1 MKNKLTLILLFLAL
15 IITSCSGDDTD
26 FIDSL
31 WVNSEKIDVE
41 SFAGGTVNCYQVQ
54 ENEFVNENDW
64 QSLCQSIEGFDGI
77 YEEGYIYQISV
88 NKIKIKNP
96 PQDGSSVKYEL
107 IEVLSKEIEK

>member
-1 MKNKLTLILLFLAL
+1 MNIKLTIILAFLVL
-15 IITSCSGDDTD
+15 NLTSCSDDTD

-31 WVNSEKIDVE
+31 WINSEKIDVE
-41 SFAGGTVNCYQVQ
+41 FFAGGTLNCYQAQ
-54 ENEFVNENDW
+54 ENKIINENDW
-64 QSLCQSIEGFDGI
+64 QYFCQSIEGFDGI